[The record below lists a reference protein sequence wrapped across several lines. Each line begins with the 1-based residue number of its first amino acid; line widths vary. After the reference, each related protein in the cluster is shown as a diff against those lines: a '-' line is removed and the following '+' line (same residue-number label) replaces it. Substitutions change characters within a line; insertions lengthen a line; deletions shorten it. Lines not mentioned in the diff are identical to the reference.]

1 MNNNLTP
8 AETASWLS
16 ERDRFLLITH
26 KRPDGDTLGSAAAL
40 AQGLK
45 ESGKTAYLLPN
56 PEVTPRYLKY
66 VEDYFASNDYEFD
79 HIIAIDTATPDLFP
93 ENALKYK
100 NSVSLCID
108 HHKSNTFYA
117 ESVCIDSD
125 RAACGEVIYDIL
137 TVMSGYISSMTAER
151 LYVALSTDTGCF
163 SFGNTTSNTLYVASK
178 AVEAGAP
185 NKDINKLLFRTKTHS
200 RVQIEGM
207 ITSSIEYSFDDIVA
221 VVTITRDMMQ
231 ITGADEDDL
240 DDIAAIPG
248 SVEGVYIGIT
258 IRELSSATDC
268 KVSVRT
274 RSPYDAQSICA
285 EFGGGGHKQAA
296 GFSIKKPVAEIKNE
310 LSAVLKNKLAGA
322 ANN

>member
-1 MNNNLTP
+1 MNNKITP
-8 AETASWLS
+8 AEAAAWLN
-16 ERDRFLLITH
+16 ERDRFLFITH

-40 AQGLK
+40 AQGLR
-45 ESGKTAYLLPN
+45 EHGKIVYLLPN
-56 PEVTPRYLKY
+56 PEVTPRYRQY
-66 VEDYFASNDYEFD
+66 VEDYFAPDDYEYD
-79 HIIAIDTATPDLFP
+79 HVIAIDTATTDLFP

-100 NSVSLCID
+100 DSVSLCID

-117 ESVCIDSD
+117 GLVCLDSD

-137 TVMSGYISSMTAER
+137 KIISGNISRITAER

-163 SFGNTTSNTLYVASK
+163 SFGNTTSNTLYVASE
-178 AVEAGAP
+178 AVKAGAP

-221 VVTITRDMMQ
+221 VVAITREMMQ

-248 SVEGVYIGIT
+248 SVEGVFIGIT
-258 IRELSSATDC
+258 IRELTSTTDC

-274 RSPYDAQSICA
+274 RAPYDAQQICSV
-285 EFGGGGHKQAA
+285 FGGGGHKQAA
-296 GFSIKKPVAEIKNE
+296 GFSVKKPVSEIKRE
-310 LSAVLKNKLAGA
+310 LSEVLSNIFNGE
-322 ANN
+322 